1 MFLVLA
7 LSLVGMTAARAESPV
22 QAYLAGCAGCHD
34 SERAV
39 LRKIPRLPDAQRAV
53 WIDSFMASHPCE
65 ADRLKPLIR
74 DYLMQKTAR

>member
-1 MFLVLA
+1 MYLLLA
-7 LSLVGMTAARAESPV
+7 VALATPSAALAESPV

-39 LRKIPRLPDAQRAV
+39 LRKIPRLPDAQRAL

-74 DYLMQKTAR
+74 DYLMQKTTR

>member
-1 MFLVLA
+1 
-7 LSLVGMTAARAESPV
+7 V

-39 LRKIPRLPDAQRAV
+39 LRKIPRLPDPQRSA

>member
-7 LSLVGMTAARAESPV
+7 LALSGGAAAHAESPV

-39 LRKIPRLPDAQRAV
+39 LRKIPRLPDAQRAL

-74 DYLMQKTAR
+74 DYLMQKSAR

>member
-7 LSLVGMTAARAESPV
+7 LSLVGMTAAQAESPV

-39 LRKIPRLPDAQRAV
+39 LRKIPRLPDAQRAT

>member
-1 MFLVLA
+1 MYLVLA
-7 LSLVGMTAARAESPV
+7 LSLAGFTAARAESPV

-39 LRKIPRLPDAQRAV
+39 LRKIPRLPDAQRV
-53 WIDSFMASHPCE
+53 LWIDSFMASHPCE

-74 DYLMQKTAR
+74 DYLMQKTTR